1 MLENVKV
8 SWEMR
13 TRGGGNDFFS
23 CWQLDFML
31 VSTNRLILGNQHRD
45 GYVQYNSEFWIA
57 LQTAGSTSATKIHAV
72 SLPYMCKYKHAPHLK
87 RWDWFLRGWGCK
99 SFHRVTSRW
108 LFFTQLHRRM
118 FWWHD
123 GVEADMTWLKMH
135 PCSIYG
141 WSRSKEG
148 RLWVPGEALC
158 RELHLILKYAEDELI
173 ICLNVW
179 VAISLSCFFFFCIW
193 CTLYIWS
200 SFSLLFTHALK
211 QTFTGNMDF
220 Y

>member
-45 GYVQYNSEFWIA
+45 GNIQYNSKSWIA

-87 RWDWFLRGWGCK
+87 RWDWFLGGWAGK
-99 SFHRVTSRW
+99 SFHCVTSRQ
-108 LFFTQLHRRM
+108 LFFTQLHRSM
-118 FWWHD
+118 FWWHE
-123 GVEADMTWLKMH
+123 GVKADMTWLKMH
-135 PCSIYG
+135 HAASTDGVRARKGDQECKKRHS
-141 WSRSKEG
+141 
-148 RLWVPGEALC
+148 VV
-158 RELHLILKYAEDELI
+158 
-173 ICLNVW
+173 N
-179 VAISLSCFFFFCIW
+179 CI
-193 CTLYIWS
+193 
-200 SFSLLFTHALK
+200 
-211 QTFTGNMDF
+211 
-220 Y
+220 